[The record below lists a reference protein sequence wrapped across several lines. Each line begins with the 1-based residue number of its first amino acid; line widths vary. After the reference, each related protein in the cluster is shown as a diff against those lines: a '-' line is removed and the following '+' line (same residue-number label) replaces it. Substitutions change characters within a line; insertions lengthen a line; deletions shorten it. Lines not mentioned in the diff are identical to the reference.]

1 MTPWTV
7 AHQAPLSMRLSRQ
20 EYWSGF
26 PFLSPR
32 NLPDPGI
39 EPTSRLSPALAG
51 GFLATAATW
60 EACYESSRHFNTPLT
75 SKDKSFRHRI
85 IKATVVLITT
95 KDQLDLISTGHS
107 IPTQQNTHFFFF
119 SNMREMFSEIDHILG
134 HKTSLSELKRLKII
148 SSMFSD
154 HNIMKLEFNDW
165 EKNGENTNMWRLNSR
180 LLLLLLLSFFS
191 HV

>member
-1 MTPWTV
+1 MHTKMLKSRPTLCDPMEV

-119 SNMREMFSEIDHILG
+119 KYEGNVLRD
-134 HKTSLSELKRLKII
+134 R
-148 SSMFSD
+148 
-154 HNIMKLEFNDW
+154 
-165 EKNGENTNMWRLNSR
+165 
-180 LLLLLLLSFFS
+180 S
-191 HV
+191 HTRAQNKSQ